1 MYGHFIGYDTVLRPL
16 PQGSELLSGQLAL
29 STLSNNGLCAVDL
42 LLIFSAAT
50 FVLSLP
56 RALGQ
61 MNWLGFVSTVAITL
75 CGVLA
80 MIGAGVS
87 PTPGRSLSAAV
98 PTTFYEAFLAITGPV
113 SPRFLARMGRVSSL
127 SHARRYLRMQVS
139 SVLAYF
145 SGSLRTL
152 SL

>member
-1 MYGHFIGYDTVLRPL
+1 MFGPIGREILSLGTIVFAVFAVVSIIIAWCIVHYPALRPWW
-16 PQGSELLSGQLAL
+16 QGSELLSGQLAL
-29 STLSNNGLCAVDL
+29 STLSDNGLCAVDL

-61 MNWLGFVSTVAITL
+61 MNWLGLVSTVAITL

-80 MIGAGVS
+80 MVGAGAS
-87 PTPGRSLSAAV
+87 PTSGRSLSATI

-113 SPRFLARMGRVSSL
+113 STESL
-127 SHARRYLRMQVS
+127 
-139 SVLAYF
+139 
-145 SGSLRTL
+145 T
-152 SL
+152 